1 MEDILRPE
9 FELSAFFEMTPDL
22 VCIVGKDGYFRKIN
36 QAVIDKLGYTKEE
49 LLSKPVAS
57 FIFFEDVDI
66 TAEKRNVLLNGEVLR
81 NFVNRYVTKT
91 GEIVWLE
98 WTSIYSKDNE
108 IVFAI
113 AKDVT
118 ERKFIEKEISDNY
131 NKYKGLASHFKK
143 RIEKDKRYFAYEL
156 HEELAQLVAVLKMDI
171 DMIKSFSTY
180 AATPVKNRIEHASE
194 VASMLI
200 KSIQRISF
208 SISPGMLDDLGFNVT
223 MEWLCN
229 EFSVLNGIPCIFT
242 NTADEEDL
250 SNEMK
255 IDLFRIC
262 QEALTNV
269 IYHAQASLVKIHIEA
284 PGNSI
289 QLTITDNGQ
298 GFDTNQQ
305 KESPGILNMYERAA
319 SINGFLTVAS
329 NIGEGTSI
337 SFNVDKELSAT
348 KPVAIL

>member
-1 MEDILRPE
+1 MENLIHPE

-22 VCIVGKDGYFRKIN
+22 VCVAGKDGYFRKIN
-36 QAVIDKLGYTKEE
+36 QAVMDKLGYSKEE
-49 LLSKPVAS
+49 LFSRPIAS
-57 FIFFEDVDI
+57 FIFTDDVDM
-66 TAEKRNVLLNGEVLR
+66 TADKRQVLLSGEVLR

-91 GEIVWLE
+91 GAIIWLE
-98 WTSIYSKDNE
+98 WTSIYSKENE

-118 ERKFIEKEISDNY
+118 ERKLIEKEIEDNY
-131 NKYKGLASHFKK
+131 NKFKGLATHFKK
-143 RIEKDKRYFAYEL
+143 RIEKDKKYFAYEL
-156 HEELAQLVAVLKMDI
+156 HEELAQLVTVLKMDI
-171 DMIKSFSTY
+171 DWIGNYGTGSP
-180 AATPVKNRIEHASE
+180 APVKNRIEHASA
-194 VASMLI
+194 VAAMLV

-229 EFSVLNGIPCIFT
+229 EFSLLNGIPCIFT
-242 NTADEEDL
+242 NHVDEDEL
-250 SNEMK
+250 SHEMK

-269 IYHAQASLVKIHIEA
+269 IYHAQATTVSIRIES
-284 PGNSI
+284 PKNNI

-319 SINGFLTVAS
+319 SINGFLTVKS
-329 NIGEGTSI
+329 SVGQGTSI
-337 SFNVDKELSAT
+337 SFTVDKEMAM
-348 KPVAIL
+348 